1 MAARGRGRGRA
12 PSTEPP
18 RMQMAS
24 SHPPLEDDSRF
35 SGSTGENTL
44 DFASAA
50 AAAAAAAAVYTSTGD
65 DNLSNDVLP
74 PPIIDADLV
83 ALPTLL
89 PHDQDPADVSGIV
102 PPVGLVK
109 DDLPPAV
116 MPASS
121 VLPPDL
127 QVHLRIRIPDSA
139 KDYNIFYFYR

>member
-1 MAARGRGRGRA
+1 MAARGRGRGQA

-18 RMQMAS
+18 RMQLAS
-24 SHPPLEDDSRF
+24 AHPPLEDDSRF

-65 DNLSNDVLP
+65 DSHLSNDVLP
-74 PPIIDADLV
+74 PAITDADLV

-89 PHDQDPADVSGIV
+89 PHDQDPTDVSGIV

-116 MPASS
+116 MSSSS

-127 QVHLRIRIPDSA
+127 QVNVCIRIP
-139 KDYNIFYFYR
+139 